1 MPKHKDDYVLL
12 HDKVAKKIFKSD
24 DIGLE
29 YTARIVSNVLDEDY
43 EEIRKN
49 IKPISDKISISSLL
63 IDSEADV
70 VYENDT
76 IIIDLEINYDYGPN
90 RASQEFS
97 YISQLFLGQIKNKE
111 KYTDV
116 KKVVQIIIENY
127 DFFKAGEFVYKVVLK
142 ENTLN
147 LVEDANFLKYH
158 ISLDYLKDLDYI
170 KSKMN
175 FKSYYIF

>member
-1 MPKHKDDYVLL
+1 MNK
-12 HDKVAKKIFKSD
+12 
-24 DIGLE
+24 
-29 YTARIVSNVLDEDY
+29 
-43 EEIRKN
+43 
-49 IKPISDKISISSLL
+49 
-63 IDSEADV
+63 
-70 VYENDT
+70 END
-76 IIIDLEINYDYGPN
+76 E
-90 RASQEFS
+90 E
-97 YISQLFLGQIKNKE
+97 
-111 KYTDV
+111 
-116 KKVVQIIIENY
+116 IIENY